1 MRAREY
7 LLQLEKLRRD
17 IRRLEDE
24 ILVIDRRM
32 EHLGSIRYD
41 LPRVMTT
48 PEGGYEADLDRKN
61 EKADELKQ
69 LLVEYREKYG
79 RIIMQLNEL
88 PAREAEV
95 LKLYYLD
102 GLRIRQIA
110 HRLHYSADRIY
121 HIYASGLRNFE
132 DLFFRT

>member
-1 MRAREY
+1 M
-7 LLQLEKLRRD
+7 QLEKLRRD

-24 ILVIDRRM
+24 IVVIDRRM
-32 EHLGSIRYD
+32 EHLGSMRYD

-48 PEGGYEADLDRKN
+48 PDGGYEADLDRKN
-61 EKADELKQ
+61 EKADELKL

-79 RIIMQLNEL
+79 RIIIQLNEL

-110 HRLHYSADRIY
+110 HRLHYSADWVY
-121 HIYASGLRNFE
+121 HLYSGGLRQFE
-132 DLFFRT
+132 EILKNSGV